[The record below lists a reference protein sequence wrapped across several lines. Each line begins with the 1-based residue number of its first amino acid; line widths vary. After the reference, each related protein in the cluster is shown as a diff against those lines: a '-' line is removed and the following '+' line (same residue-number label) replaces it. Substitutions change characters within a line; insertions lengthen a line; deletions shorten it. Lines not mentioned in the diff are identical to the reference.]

1 MFKKKKKNEE
11 VETKSMW
18 DDKNAVDLHYLQM
31 KADINESQ
39 HIQKVVDNGE
49 YIRTSQ
55 DIEKYVRELEIR
67 HGFDE
72 MMGNPMESIERLFD
86 D

>member
-1 MFKKKKKNEE
+1 MFRKKKSEE
-11 VETKSMW
+11 KSLW
-18 DDKNAVDLHYLQM
+18 DDPNALDIHYLQM

-72 MMGNPMESIERLFD
+72 MMGNPMDAIEGMFK
-86 D
+86 

>member
-1 MFKKKKKNEE
+1 MFRKKKSEE
-11 VETKSMW
+11 KSMW
-18 DDKNAVDLHYLQM
+18 DDPNALDIHYLQM

-39 HIQKVVDNGE
+39 HIQKVIDNGE

-72 MMGNPMESIERLFD
+72 MMGNPMDAIEGMFK
-86 D
+86 

>member
-1 MFKKKKKNEE
+1 MFKKKKKEE
-11 VETKSMW
+11 ENKSLW
-18 DDKNAVDLHYLQM
+18 DDPNALDIHYLQM

-72 MMGNPMESIERLFD
+72 MMGNPMDAIEGMFK
-86 D
+86 

>member
-1 MFKKKKKNEE
+1 MFRKKKSEE
-11 VETKSMW
+11 KSLW
-18 DDKNAVDLHYLQM
+18 DDPNALDIHYLQM

-39 HIQKVVDNGE
+39 HIQRVIDNGE
-49 YIRTSQ
+49 YIHTSQ

-72 MMGNPMESIERLFD
+72 MMGNPMDAIEGMFK
-86 D
+86 